1 MTEEWRDIPS
11 WPGYQA
17 SSLGRIKRIIPRG
30 NNHFP
35 RILKGCSFNGGYR
48 MVQTTR
54 NGKKIGVGVHVLVCE
69 AFHGPRRPDA
79 PIVRHLDNSKDNN
92 RPENL
97 RWGTYLENA
106 ADRKIHLTERF
117 GAQIQTAK
125 LVDEDVVAIFR
136 LSARGMKGHEIAPL
150 FGLNRNTV
158 NKILNRSAWSHVEI
172 SADTLAASSLR
183 YLGRGGA
190 NGLTDEGRLRHA

>member
-17 SSLGRIKRIIPRG
+17 SSLGRIQRIVPRG

-35 RILKGCSFNGGYR
+35 RILKGCAFNGGYR

-54 NGKKIGVGVHVLVCE
+54 DGRKIGVGVHALVCE
-69 AFHGPRRPDA
+69 AFHGPRRPEA

-97 RWGTYLENA
+97 RWGTYAENA
-106 ADRKIHLTERF
+106 ADRKRHLTELV
-117 GAQIQTAK
+117 GSKNSNAK
-125 LVDEDVVAIFR
+125 IVEEDVVAIFR
-136 LSARGMKGHEIAPL
+136 LSARGLKGHEIAPL
-150 FGLNRNTV
+150 FSLNRNTV
-158 NKILNRSAWSHVEI
+158 NRILSRAAWAHVEI
-172 SADTLAASSLR
+172 SRETLAASQIR
-183 YLGRGGA
+183 YLGRGGPT
-190 NGLTDEGRLRHA
+190 GLTDEGRLRHA